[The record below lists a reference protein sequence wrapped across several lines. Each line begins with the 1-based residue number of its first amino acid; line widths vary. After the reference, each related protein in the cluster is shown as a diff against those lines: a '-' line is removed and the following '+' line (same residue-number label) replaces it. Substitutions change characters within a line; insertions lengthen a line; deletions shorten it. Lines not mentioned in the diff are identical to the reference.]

1 MGEYNWSIFKC
12 NSRPFN
18 FLRSMFS
25 TRTEKQTNKQT
36 NIITEKAKTIYPY
49 ILRTGGIKIKYAHNQ
64 EADEQLV
71 ITGTSHTMSGN
82 RVRKV
87 L

>member
-1 MGEYNWSIFKC
+1 MGEDEWSIFKC

-25 TRTEKQTNKQT
+25 TRTE
-36 NIITEKAKTIYPY
+36 IT
-49 ILRTGGIKIKYAHNQ
+49 KYANDQ

-71 ITGTSHTMSGN
+71 ITGTSHTMSGS

-87 L
+87 FDDQSQCKAHANP